1 MKYVITLLFFCL
13 CFVSYAQTNDKLYQD
28 ALASTNALQ
37 IYKIGRELDS
47 RQDHHKAVAC
57 YEKAVKMGHAR
68 SMLMLSDCYFFAK
81 GVPHNY
87 QKAFDLVEQ
96 AYNQTDNEVKP
107 IAAGQLGYFYFEGY
121 GCKQNFE
128 KARKY
133 YEEAIVMGNYYG
145 YYGIAF
151 IYAYGE
157 GVKPDLNKALYNID
171 KAINTVGSDSYARAR
186 YLAGKGEI
194 YSIFGKREEA
204 LSIWYELVGK
214 YSDFL
219 INQCIPQFEI
229 SGEKF
234 LSYIFKELYG
244 FSNEEI
250 PYSSSNSIV
259 LIIGNENYQNVVQV
273 PYAINDSFEF
283 YLNCK
288 YRLGIGNEQIH
299 YCNDASLGQLRKEI
313 TWLKQKISALEGKAK
328 VIVYYAGHGVPD
340 EQSQTAFIL
349 PVDGIGSNTRT
360 GYSLSKLYSE
370 LSSLPAEQITVLLD
384 ACFSGTKRDGS
395 MLASARGVAIKVK
408 EEKPLGNTVVLSASQ
423 GDETA
428 YPYTEKQ
435 HGLFTYFLLEKLR
448 DTKGNVTLEEL
459 SNYIIS
465 NVKKISIVNNGKLQT
480 PTVNTS
486 LDESWKK
493 LTLK

>member
-28 ALASTNALQ
+28 ALASTDADQ
-37 IYKIGRELDS
+37 IFLIGQELES
-47 RQDHHKAVAC
+47 RQDYNKAAAC
-57 YEKAVKMGHAR
+57 YEKAVKMGHAP
-68 SMLMLSDCYFFAK
+68 SMYELSYLYLYAK
-81 GVPHNY
+81 GVPQNDY
-87 QKAFDLVEQ
+87 KAFELVEQ
-96 AYNQTDNEVKP
+96 AYNNKLYGYYAQN
-107 IAAGQLGYFYFEGY
+107 QLGYLYSVGR
-121 GCKQNFE
+121 GCKLDFE
-128 KARKY
+128 KAKKY
-133 YEEAIVMGNYYG
+133 YEEAIGMGSNYG

-151 IYAYGE
+151 MYAKGE
-157 GVKPDLNKALYNID
+157 GIKPNFDKALSYINE
-171 KAINTVGSDSYARAR
+171 AIKREENGRDCAKF
-186 YLAGKGEI
+186 LAGKGDI
-194 YSIFGKREEA
+194 YSIFGKKEEA
-204 LSIWYELVGK
+204 FSVWYELVDK
-214 YSDFL
+214 YPDYL
-219 INQCIPQFEI
+219 TNEEI
-229 SGEKF
+229 QLFDTSENEYISF
-234 LSYIFKELYG
+234 IFKELYG
-244 FSNEEI
+244 FSSQDI
-250 PYSSSNSIV
+250 PRSNTNNVV
-259 LIIGNENYQNVVQV
+259 LIIGNENYQNVQNV

-288 YRLGIGNEQIH
+288 YRIGIDNEQIH

-313 TWLKQKISALEGKAK
+313 TWLKQKITSLEGKAK

-360 GYSLSKLYSE
+360 GYSLNKLYSE
-370 LSSLPAEQITVLLD
+370 LSSLPAEQVTVFLD
-384 ACFSGTKRDGS
+384 ACFSGAKRDGS

-428 YPYTEKQ
+428 YPYTEKR

-448 DTKGNVTLEEL
+448 DTKGNVTLGEL

-465 NVKKISIVNNGKLQT
+465 NVKKTSIVNNGKLQT